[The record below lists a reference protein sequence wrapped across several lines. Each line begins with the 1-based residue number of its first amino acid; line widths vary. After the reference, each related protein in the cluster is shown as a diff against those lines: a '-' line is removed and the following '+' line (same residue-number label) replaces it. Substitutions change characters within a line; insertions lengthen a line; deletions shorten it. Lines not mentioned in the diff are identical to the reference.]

1 MRIDIL
7 CIEGILKK
15 QPILRHLQQS
25 NSDMLGSLCAG
36 YLGFLG
42 RLYPQAPLLLSC
54 VLVTMATYI
63 SICCCDTEIY

>member
-1 MRIDIL
+1 MRSGIL

-15 QPILRHLQQS
+15 QSILQRLQQS
-25 NSDMLGSLCAG
+25 NSDMLGPACPG

-42 RLYPQAPLLLSC
+42 RLYPQAPLLLCC

-63 SICCCDTEIY
+63 SICYCDTEIY